1 MKNLFFLWL
10 IMAISIVFSY
20 QKINTTRINYSV
32 GDTLTLEDQN
42 RIFNICFSDLDSA
55 DTFKFSDKNGN
66 LNGGDY
72 KIFLISCS
80 SYIPKSWNII
90 SCRSSSIGSFIFK
103 PRKFTTSSNLKVVI
117 H

>member
-10 IMAISIVFSY
+10 IITISIVFSD
-20 QKINTTRINYSV
+20 QKNINRINYSV
-32 GDTLTLEDQN
+32 GDTLTFEDQN

-72 KIFLISCS
+72 KIFLISMNAT
-80 SYIPKSWNII
+80 W
-90 SCRSSSIGSFIFK
+90 
-103 PRKFTTSSNLKVVI
+103 
-117 H
+117 